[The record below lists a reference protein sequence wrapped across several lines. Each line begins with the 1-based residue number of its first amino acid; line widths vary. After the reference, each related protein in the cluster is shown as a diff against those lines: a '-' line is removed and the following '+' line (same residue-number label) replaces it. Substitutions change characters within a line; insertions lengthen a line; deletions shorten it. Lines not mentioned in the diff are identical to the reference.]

1 MALRASI
8 GQYYS
13 VDSPVHRLDPRV
25 KLVSALAFMVSCFF
39 VDSPSTLLLAGLA
52 IGLAVAFAR
61 VPARRL
67 LSHLKRAGTAL
78 LMVTHSMEDVAE
90 LADQVVALACGRR
103 VDPSLARES
112 REVGR
117 HGAAR

>member
-25 KLVSALAFMVSCFF
+25 KLVSLAMQQPILVL
-39 VDSPSTLLLAGLA
+39 DEPMAGLDPR
-52 IGLAVAFAR
+52 GRAR
-61 VPARRL
+61 VRELIRA
-67 LSHLKRAGTAL
+67 LKRAGTTL

-90 LADQVVALACGRR
+90 LADQVVALECGRR
-103 VDPSLARES
+103 VDPSLALDS
-112 REVGR
+112 REVGG